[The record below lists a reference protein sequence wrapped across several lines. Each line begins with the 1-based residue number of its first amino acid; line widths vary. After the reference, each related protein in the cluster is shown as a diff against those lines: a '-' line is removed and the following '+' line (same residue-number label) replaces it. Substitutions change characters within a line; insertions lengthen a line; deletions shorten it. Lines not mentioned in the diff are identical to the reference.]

1 MKKSLL
7 RNSFISESGKKTE
20 NKKDAKTSS
29 TNIDSNSQK
38 YDSNSN
44 SKKISHLSV
53 SIKTIKSPKV
63 HK

>member
-44 SKKISHLSV
+44 SKKI
-53 SIKTIKSPKV
+53 T
-63 HK
+63 